1 MKALAT
7 VALLVYVLVSYR
19 GIEGGT
25 FETLSDCLQHRQG
38 LNAGGYC
45 LPVWPSAAAPHPQRS
60 LADSG
65 YATSPPSPALGYDAG
80 YGTVVPP
87 SQPFSVV
94 QIPL

>member
-1 MKALAT
+1 MKVLAA

-25 FETLSDCLQHRQG
+25 FETLSDCLQQRHN

-45 LPVWPSAAAPHPQRS
+45 LPVWPSAAMPHPQRS

-65 YATSPPSPALGYDAG
+65 YATLPPSPAPGYDSG
-80 YGTVVPP
+80 YGTGVP
-87 SQPFSVV
+87 SQPLWVV
-94 QIPL
+94 QFPL